1 MVKSRRRHS
10 FNYGAVRVLMTS
22 PTSGVVKN
30 LRARALA
37 TQAAAKQ
44 RLRADPRR
52 IDTGNLLNSIQIRE
66 YVRAGAIVERIGT
79 DVDYAVYVH
88 NGTRY
93 MRANPFLV
101 DGLRSAMRRFR

>member
-1 MVKSRRRHS
+1 MVRSRVRHS
-10 FNYGAVRVLMTS
+10 WNYGEARVLMTS
-22 PTSGVVKN
+22 PNSGVVKN

-52 IDTGNLLNSIQIRE
+52 IDTGNLINSIQIRE
-66 YVRAGAIVERIGT
+66 YIRAGAMVERIGT
-79 DVDYAVYVH
+79 DVEYSVYVH

-101 DGLRSAMRRFR
+101 DGLRSAMRRF